1 MKPPTKT
8 KVYGFAVK
16 WLNVGNDETMYSGA
30 MTKEAAEYLVAHGN
44 WHSKAAPSVV
54 ELEKRKY
61 AL

>member
-1 MKPPTKT
+1 MKPPIPT
-8 KVYGFAVK
+8 KVYRYAVA
-16 WLNVGNDETMYSGA
+16 WINAGNHETMYSGA